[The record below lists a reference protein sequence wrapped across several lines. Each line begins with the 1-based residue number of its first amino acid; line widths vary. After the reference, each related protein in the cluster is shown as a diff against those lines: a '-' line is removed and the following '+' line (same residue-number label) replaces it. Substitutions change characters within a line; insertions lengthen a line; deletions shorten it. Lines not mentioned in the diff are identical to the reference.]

1 MKARYAK
8 PTFSVNR
15 YDADGDVWEN
25 GVYLHFGMAT
35 IKVADTKEEYRN
47 FVSHLKFMES
57 EICTGEIG
65 KVPTKKEVNN
75 GV

>member
-1 MKARYAK
+1 MKDRYAK
-8 PTFSVNR
+8 PTFSLNR
-15 YDADGDVWEN
+15 YNNDGDVWEH

-35 IKVADTKEEYRN
+35 IKVADTQVEYKN

-65 KVPTKKEVNN
+65 TISTTE
-75 GV
+75 GD